1 LKKLIKEDKHR
12 IRNKSMELEKP
23 RSIVVLTTAKG
34 VRLNAI
40 WKEKKDRWYIVES
53 EDRRI
58 SNIGI
63 LNTLTPRQFQD
74 AIDKGEYSFEW

>member
-12 IRNKSMELEKP
+12 ILNKSMELEKP

>member
-1 LKKLIKEDKHR
+1 
-12 IRNKSMELEKP
+12 MELEKP

-40 WKEKKDRWYIVES
+40 WRQKKDRWYIVES
-53 EDRRI
+53 EDRGI
-58 SNIGI
+58 PNIEI

-74 AIDKGEYSFEW
+74 AFDKGDYSFEW

>member
-53 EDRRI
+53 EDRKI

>member
-1 LKKLIKEDKHR
+1 
-12 IRNKSMELEKP
+12 MELEKP

-40 WKEKKDRWYIVES
+40 WRQKKDRWYIVES
-53 EDRRI
+53 EDRGI
-58 SNIGI
+58 PNIEI

-74 AIDKGEYSFEW
+74 AFDKGALLSGK

>member
-53 EDRRI
+53 EDRGI

-63 LNTLTPRQFQD
+63 SNTLTPRQFQD

>member
-1 LKKLIKEDKHR
+1 
-12 IRNKSMELEKP
+12 MELEKP
-23 RSIVVLTTAKG
+23 RSIVVLMTAKG

>member
-1 LKKLIKEDKHR
+1 
-12 IRNKSMELEKP
+12 MELEKP

-74 AIDKGEYSFEW
+74 SIDKGEYSFEW

>member
-1 LKKLIKEDKHR
+1 MKKLIKEDKHR

>member
-1 LKKLIKEDKHR
+1 
-12 IRNKSMELEKP
+12 MELEKP

-74 AIDKGEYSFEW
+74 AIDKGEYSFEWSVKRY

>member
-1 LKKLIKEDKHR
+1 LKKLINGDKHL

-23 RSIVVLTTAKG
+23 RNIVVLTTAKG

-40 WKEKKDRWYIVES
+40 WRQKKDRWYIVES
-53 EDRRI
+53 EDRGLP
-58 SNIGI
+58 NIEI

-74 AIDKGEYSFEW
+74 AFDKGDYSFEW

>member
-1 LKKLIKEDKHR
+1 
-12 IRNKSMELEKP
+12 MELEKP

-40 WKEKKDRWYIVES
+40 WEEKKDRWYIVEL

-63 LNTLTPRQFQD
+63 SNTLTPRQFQD

>member
-1 LKKLIKEDKHR
+1 LKKLIKGDKHR

-40 WKEKKDRWYIVES
+40 WKEKKDTWYIVES

>member
-40 WKEKKDRWYIVES
+40 WKKKKDTWYIVES

>member
-53 EDRRI
+53 DDRRI

>member
-1 LKKLIKEDKHR
+1 LKKLINGDKHL

-23 RSIVVLTTAKG
+23 RNIVVLTTAKG

-40 WKEKKDRWYIVES
+40 WKQKKDRWYIVES
-53 EDRRI
+53 EDRGI
-58 SNIGI
+58 SDIGI

-74 AIDKGEYSFEW
+74 AFDKGDYSFEW

>member
-1 LKKLIKEDKHR
+1 
-12 IRNKSMELEKP
+12 MELEKP
-23 RSIVVLTTAKG
+23 RSIVVLMTDKG

-40 WKEKKDRWYIVES
+40 WKEKKDRCYIVES
-53 EDRRI
+53 EDRRN

-74 AIDKGEYSFEW
+74 AIDKGEYSFDW

>member
-1 LKKLIKEDKHR
+1 
-12 IRNKSMELEKP
+12 MELEKP

-40 WKEKKDRWYIVES
+40 WKENKNRWYIVES
-53 EDRRI
+53 EDRGI

>member
-1 LKKLIKEDKHR
+1 
-12 IRNKSMELEKP
+12 MELEAP
-23 RSIVVLTTAKG
+23 RNIVVLKTAKG

-40 WKEKKDRWYIVES
+40 WNQKKDRWYIVEP
-53 EDRRI
+53 EDRGI

-74 AIDKGEYSFEW
+74 AFDKGEYSFEW

>member
-1 LKKLIKEDKHR
+1 MKKLIKEDKHR
-12 IRNKSMELEKP
+12 IRNKSVELEKP

>member
-1 LKKLIKEDKHR
+1 MKKLIKEDKHR
-12 IRNKSMELEKP
+12 ISNKSNELEKP

-58 SNIGI
+58 SDIGI

>member
-1 LKKLIKEDKHR
+1 LKKLINGDKHL

-23 RSIVVLTTAKG
+23 RNIVVLTTAKG

-40 WKEKKDRWYIVES
+40 WKQKKDRWYIVES
-53 EDRRI
+53 EDRGI
-58 SNIGI
+58 SDIGM

-74 AIDKGEYSFEW
+74 AFDKGDYSFEW